1 MGLNDADEDC
11 TEERL
16 PLNDA
21 KLILTSLDEDT
32 VTLMVSTS
40 LTLDVSLMLLDR
52 FNSLSLP
59 LSVSDLI

>member
-11 TEERL
+11 VEERL